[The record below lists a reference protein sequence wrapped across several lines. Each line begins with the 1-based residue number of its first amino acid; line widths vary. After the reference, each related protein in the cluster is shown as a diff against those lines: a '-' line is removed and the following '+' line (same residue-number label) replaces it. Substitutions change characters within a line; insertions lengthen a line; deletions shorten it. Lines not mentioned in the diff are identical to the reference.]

1 MAARDLIGLTIIAL
15 NNNRDSIWVSRI
27 LGKFAGIAKSPLYDV
42 TAISQGL
49 DLPDGGL
56 RS

>member
-15 NNNRDSIWVSRI
+15 NNNRDSICVSRI
-27 LGKFAGIAKSPLYDV
+27 LGKFDGVAKGPPYSI
-42 TAISQGL
+42 TAISQDL